1 MVLTFPQVTPK
12 NQDPPGLV
20 VPHWSSLFV
29 LFHWPWLFIDTA
41 WLANH
46 STPPRQRG
54 DWPRLTEYARDT
66 DYSFQI
72 LQITVSKYCRL
83 QFPDIADYNF
93 QIFQITCCQDPNSTT
108 TQTQP
113 QLLLDFIK
121 KKLHWKLPQPTPS
134 QITTLCFL
142 QQNTTKSRK
151 NNNNQKLG

>member
-1 MVLTFPQVTPK
+1 MTFPQVTPK

-121 KKLHWKLPQPTPS
+121 KNYIENFLNPHHPKSQLYVIYNKIQPKAEKT
-134 QITTLCFL
+134 ITTKKIL
-142 QQNTTKSRK
+142 
-151 NNNNQKLG
+151 